1 MPSQAP
7 VSIGLEFRV
16 QGLGLGLGLTISDVL
31 VEFPDLR
38 VRLFWFLLSTSLFCS
53 IWYNWVVC

>member
-1 MPSQAP
+1 MPSQAS
-7 VSIGLEFRV
+7 VSIRLGFKV

-31 VEFPDLR
+31 VEFPYLR